1 MIVVFFRLG
10 AWSLRLGRL
19 KLEERVRLLLSYQ
32 PGIPQGMQEAL
43 ALLNVRGTEIPR
55 IVDEVV

>member
-1 MIVVFFRLG
+1 MGLPRLE
-10 AWSLRLGRL
+10 
-19 KLEERVRLLLSYQ
+19 LEQRVRLLLSYQ
-32 PGIPQGMQEAL
+32 PGIPQGPQEAL